1 MKQGKGP
8 SSRDEEGK
16 MELFLNC
23 GGTLGVPLDWK
34 RICRERLGLRQG
46 CEGPFR
52 GSREKVDAAAENG
65 PISL

>member
-23 GGTLGVPLDWK
+23 GETLGVPLDWK
-34 RICRERLGLRQG
+34 QVCQELPGLHQG
-46 CEGPFR
+46 CEGPFQ
-52 GSREKVDAAAENG
+52 GSRGKV
-65 PISL
+65 